1 MRRALAGLTTRGRS
15 FVAAGVASTMC
26 ALGLGERDLLR
37 VGVFLLA
44 LPAVALAVVYR
55 TRYRLACTRRLDP
68 PRVPAGQAASVV
80 LRLENVSRLPTGVL
94 LVEDTL
100 PYVLG
105 GRPRF
110 VLDRVESQ
118 GVREVSYPV
127 RSDLRGRYR
136 IGPLSVRLAD
146 PFGLCELNRSFAA
159 VDSLVVTPQIT
170 SLPPVRLRGEWAGA
184 GESRARSVSSA
195 GEDDVATREY
205 RQGDDLRRVHWR
217 STARYGEL
225 MVRREE
231 QPWQSRAAVLLDTRE
246 DAHRGDGPGSSFEW
260 SVSAAASVGVHL
272 SRSGYLIR
280 LVTGDG
286 DVTGDAPGL
295 GSGTAESLLLD
306 ALAVVAPSG
315 RPSLGTAL
323 TGARRASGD
332 GLLVVVLGRLD
343 PDEAEL
349 LSRLRRTATAGVA
362 ILLDTST
369 WATLGARARAEAATA
384 FTARARLLRAAGWR
398 VLPVRHGTSLGAVWP
413 QAGTSAARRTFEGSD
428 PVVASGGEPR

>member
-55 TRYRLACTRRLDP
+55 TRYRLSCTRRLNP

-306 ALAVVAPSG
+306 ALAVVAPTG

-384 FTARARLLRAAGWR
+384 FTARARLLRVAGWR